1 MGTLPSVTTNVPW
14 QSGFLEH
21 DGEHVYWERAG
32 DGDDVVVLC
41 HGAGGNHAVW
51 YQQVAHF
58 AGDFTVVTW
67 DQRGFGKT
75 TRRGEFGPRPAVGD
89 LAAVFNHLGIE
100 RAHVVGQSMGGW
112 CALGFTLEQPE
123 RVRSLTL
130 ADTIAGIFT
139 PEIVEALT
147 TMERPPLPP
156 DPPELGVHPAVWG
169 LDGRDLAHG
178 FLYQQL
184 SGMRDD
190 SPTIEA
196 VALLL
201 QTRWDVDEVGSLGT
215 PTLFVFGGDDN
226 LFPPKVLRMAA
237 EVVPEAEVVEIPG
250 SAHSPYFEAAA
261 EWNAVV
267 EAFLGRQG

>member
-1 MGTLPSVTTNVPW
+1 MATGIRW
-14 QSGFLEH
+14 DSGFVEH
-21 DGEHVYWERAG
+21 DGEDVYWERAG
-32 DGDDVVVLC
+32 DGDDVLVLC
-41 HGAGGNHAVW
+41 HGAGGNHAIW

-89 LAAVFNHLGIE
+89 LAAVFDHLEVE

-112 CALGFTLEQPE
+112 AALGFALQQPE
-123 RVRSLTL
+123 RVRSLIL

-139 PEIVEALT
+139 PEIVDALS
-147 TMERPPLPP
+147 MERPPLPP

-169 LDGRDLAHG
+169 LDGRDLAQA

-190 SPTIEA
+190 APTIDTVVRLFQTPWDLDA
-196 VALLL
+196 VRDLK
-201 QTRWDVDEVGSLGT
+201 T

-226 LFPPKVLRMAA
+226 LFPPTILRSAA
-237 EVVPEAEVVEIPG
+237 EVVPGAEVIEIPG
-250 SAHSPYFEAAA
+250 AAHSPYFEAAA
-261 EWNAVV
+261 EWNAAV
-267 EAFLGRQG
+267 EEFLARHG